1 MPYIKLCLLRNYVN
15 NTTSQ
20 IATSS
25 WGGRRY
31 APYVFTEHGAVMLAA
46 ILKSEKAT
54 QASIYVVRV
63 FVKLRT
69 ILASYQE
76 LKEIVLQLEQTTQS
90 KLDDQQEQI
99 RALFEALK
107 QLFKGGDKMRPPIG
121 FQLKS
126 AESG

>member
-1 MPYIKLCLLRNYVN
+1 
-15 NTTSQ
+15 
-20 IATSS
+20 
-25 WGGRRY
+25 
-31 APYVFTEHGAVMLAA
+31 MLAA